1 MQYYNVTFSG
11 SFTGEATCPKTDL
24 PEFAFIGRSNVGKSS
39 LINLLTNRKGVA
51 KVSGTPGKTKL
62 LNFFLVDDKWFL
74 VDLPG
79 YGYAKLSK
87 GELKSLKKMIY
98 DYLDFRKNLVCTFIL
113 IDPNVSPKTGDL
125 AMMKWLGE
133 KQIPFAIVYTKA
145 DKSGSKKLQEG
156 ITAFRNVV
164 LKQWNHMPP
173 EFTTSAKKKD
183 GGIELMKYM
192 KSIHRTFE
200 SINNKDE

>member
-1 MQYYNVTFSG
+1 MQYHNVIFSG
-11 SFTGEATCPKTDL
+11 SFTGEATCPKTEL

-62 LNFFLVDDKWFL
+62 LNFFLVDEKWFL

-87 GELKSLKKMIY
+87 GDLKALKKMIY
-98 DYLDFRKNLVCTFIL
+98 DYLEFRKNLACTFLL
-113 IDPNVSPKTGDL
+113 IDPNVSPKKADL
-125 AMMKWLGE
+125 DMMNWLGE
-133 KQIPFAIVYTKA
+133 HQVPFALVYTKA
-145 DKSGSKKLQEG
+145 DKSGPKKLQEG
-156 ITAFRNVV
+156 LSTFRKTV
-164 LKQWNHMPP
+164 LKQWNTMPP
-173 EFTTSAKKKD
+173 EFITSAKKRE

-200 SINNKDE
+200 GINKQG